1 MQEWLGMWGQKYM
14 EYRIL
19 AEECSLIENY
29 NNDDMVIRDPVA
41 LRGTVVCIFEETH
54 LVEHSGLSSTSK
66 SGRGD
71 LKALGL
77 Y

>member
-1 MQEWLGMWGQKYM
+1 M
-14 EYRIL
+14 EYRIQ

-29 NNDDMVIRDPVA
+29 NNDDMVIGDPVA
-41 LRGTVVCIFEETH
+41 LKGTVVYIFEETH
-54 LVEHSGLSSTSK
+54 LFEHSRLCSTSK